1 MLRILS
7 VAVLALL
14 LLAACAG
21 PSAPAQLAT
30 APEEGEP
37 VVTVFKSP
45 T

>member
-21 PSAPAQLAT
+21 AEGPAQQA
-30 APEEGEP
+30 AGPEEGEP

>member
-7 VAVLALL
+7 VAVLALFM
-14 LLAACAG
+14 LAACAG
-21 PSAPAQLAT
+21 PSAPVQQAT
-30 APEEGEP
+30 GPEESEP

>member
-1 MLRILS
+1 MLRFLS
-7 VAVLALL
+7 LAVLALL

-21 PSAPAQLAT
+21 PT
-30 APEEGEP
+30 APVQQATNSEEGEP

>member
-14 LLAACAG
+14 VLAACAG
-21 PSAPAQLAT
+21 TSAPVQQASS
-30 APEEGEP
+30 PEEGEP

>member
-1 MLRILS
+1 MLRMLS
-7 VAVLALL
+7 VAVLAVL

-21 PSAPAQLAT
+21 PAAPVQQAT
-30 APEEGEP
+30 GPGEGEP

>member
-14 LLAACAG
+14 MLAACAG
-21 PSAPAQLAT
+21 PSAPAQQASGLG
-30 APEEGEP
+30 ESEP